1 MTGST
6 PSSTPSGPSLP
17 SVAALLKEIRAC
29 TVCAKSL
36 KAGPRPIVQ
45 FGPASRI
52 VIIGQAP
59 GTRVHESGVPWNDD
73 SGKRLRDWTGLGEA
87 DFYDPAKVALVP
99 MGFCYPGT
107 GTSATFAG
115 S

>member
-1 MTGST
+1 MA
-6 PSSTPSGPSLP
+6 

-45 FGPASRI
+45 FAPASRI

-59 GTRVHESGVPWNDD
+59 GARVHESGVPWNDD
-73 SGKRLRDWTGLGEA
+73 SGKRLREWTGLDEA
-87 DFYDPAKVALVP
+87 DFYDPKR
-99 MGFCYPGT
+99 
-107 GTSATFAG
+107 
-115 S
+115 